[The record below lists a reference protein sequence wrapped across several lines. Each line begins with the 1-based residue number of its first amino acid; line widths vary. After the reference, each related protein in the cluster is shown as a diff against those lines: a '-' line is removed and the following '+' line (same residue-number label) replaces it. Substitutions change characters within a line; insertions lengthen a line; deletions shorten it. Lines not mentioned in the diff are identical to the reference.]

1 MRGMRAVLVAAI
13 LFGCGG
19 GSAVNPESDAA
30 TTGPADATVD
40 ESDTG
45 PNEDVACQIC
55 GYGHC
60 PTRELCLNAP
70 PLEPGM
76 PLTMQDSADGGYDC
90 AVSGSGNP
98 SKSVYYALTLPAQSR
113 TRVVL
118 TPVIAS
124 DPALV
129 RVLSDCDASTV
140 EASARN
146 FTVTQ
151 GRATLCLANDT
162 PADRRV
168 VIAAGSYAGTIPL
181 TLVFDLSAEMID
193 PNLGCTL

>member
-1 MRGMRAVLVAAI
+1 MRAVLVAAI

-19 GSAVNPESDAA
+19 GSAVHPESDAA

-40 ESDTG
+40 ERDTG
-45 PNEDVACQIC
+45 PDEDVACQIC

-60 PTRELCLNAP
+60 PTRELCLDAP

-76 PLTMQDSADGGYDC
+76 PLTMQDSAAGGHDC

-98 SKSVYYALTLPAQSR
+98 SKSVYYALALPAQSR
-113 TRVVL
+113 MRVVL
-118 TPVIAS
+118 TPAIAS
-124 DPALV
+124 DPALL

-146 FTVTQ
+146 FSVTQ

-162 PADRRV
+162 AAERRV

-193 PNLGCTL
+193 PNLGCTP